1 MEQQIN
7 EILVLMKIINEKIE
21 IIETKIDLIN
31 CKTEH
36 IEKDCGQ
43 MHEHIQFVETTYNV
57 VRKPLNYLT
66 NRINYML
73 ASSNADV
80 ELPQLENK

>member
-1 MEQQIN
+1 
-7 EILVLMKIINEKIE
+7 MKIINEKIE
-21 IIETKIDLIN
+21 VIETKIDLIN
-31 CKTEH
+31 CKTEN

-73 ASSNADV
+73 ASSNTEV

>member
-7 EILVLMKIINEKIE
+7 EILILMKIINEKIE
-21 IIETKIDLIN
+21 VIETKIDLIN
-31 CKTEH
+31 CKTEN

-73 ASSNADV
+73 ASSNTEV